1 MINKL
6 IVIVRYIS
14 FFFLFQPFFFYLCS
28 FLLNINFRSDIWS
41 DFYWQFSSISVFIS
55 VVTLTISSLSKN
67 TSRKVKWG
75 MILLSPIFGITAFV
89 GILIYYLTL
98 FGLGKWTDITM
109 LGRSKNKGQ
118 KVIIEQFYD
127 GWALGW
133 NGKRIVERTDFWW
146 WQKNNEIDT
155 SKINWSSYNKENREI
170 GPYKFP

>member
-127 GWALGW
+127 G
-133 NGKRIVERTDFWW
+133 
-146 WQKNNEIDT
+146 
-155 SKINWSSYNKENREI
+155 
-170 GPYKFP
+170 

>member
-1 MINKL
+1 L
-6 IVIVRYIS
+6 
-14 FFFLFQPFFFYLCS
+14 FLLHPFFFYLCS
-28 FLLNINFRSDIWS
+28 FLFSVDFRDENLS

-127 GWALGW
+127 GGALGW
-133 NGKRIVERTDFWW
+133 NGKRIVEQTDFWW

-155 SKINWSSYNKENREI
+155 TKINWSSYYQENREI